1 MNRIMHAAASGMAAQ
16 QLNVDT
22 ISNNLANVNTPGY
35 KKTRIEFQDLLY
47 QSVRS
52 AGSNI
57 MGQAEAPTEIQVGC
71 GTRPMGI
78 TKMFSQ
84 GDITETGNP
93 LDVAISGDGFFQIL
107 MPDGNIAFTR
117 AGAFKLSS
125 EGRLVNSDGYLVEPD
140 ISIPEDTVSINISRD
155 GLVSAFISDMAE
167 PQDVGQL
174 ELARFINPG
183 GLKNLGHNLYQR
195 TTASG
200 EPIYG
205 TPAMEGMG
213 SIEQFFLESS
223 NVDVVAE
230 MVNMIV
236 AQRAYEINSKA
247 IKTADDMMSLV
258 NQIKR

>member
-35 KKTRIEFQDLLY
+35 KKTRVEFQDLLY
-47 QSVRS
+47 QSVRP
-52 AGSNI
+52 AGANI

-84 GDITETGNP
+84 GDITETGNA
-93 LDVAISGDGFFQIL
+93 LDMAISGDGFFQIL
-107 MPDGNIAFTR
+107 MPDGNISFTR

-125 EGRLVNSDGYLVEPD
+125 EGRIVNSDGYPIEPE
-140 ISIPEDTVSINISRD
+140 ISIPEDTVSVSVSRD
-155 GLVSAFISDMAE
+155 GMVSAFVADVAE
-167 PQDVGQL
+167 PQDVGQI

-200 EPIYG
+200 EPLFG
-205 TPAMEGMG
+205 TPGLEGMG
-213 SIEQFFLESS
+213 TIEQFYLENS

-247 IKTADDMMSLV
+247 IRTADDMMSLV

>member
-35 KKTRIEFQDLLY
+35 KKSRVEFQDLLY
-47 QSVRS
+47 QTVRP
-52 AGSNI
+52 AGASTI
-57 MGQAEAPTEIQVGC
+57 GRAETTTELQVGC
-71 GTRPMGI
+71 GTRPMGV

-93 LDVAISGDGFFQIL
+93 LDMAIQGDGFFQIL
-107 MPDGNIAFTR
+107 MPDGETAFTR
-117 AGAFKLSS
+117 SGAFGLSS
-125 EGRLVNSDGYLVEPD
+125 DGLLVTSDGFPVEPQ
-140 ISIPEDTVSINISRD
+140 ISIPEDTSSVTISQDGIVSVYLN
-155 GLVSAFISDMAE
+155 GETE
-167 PQDVGQL
+167 PQDVGQI
-174 ELARFINPG
+174 ELTRFINSA
-183 GLKNLGHNLYQR
+183 GLKNLGHNLYQK
-195 TTASG
+195 TTSSG

-205 TPAMEGMG
+205 TPATEGMG
-213 SIEQFFLESS
+213 SIEQYYLESS
-223 NVDVVAE
+223 NVDVVTE

-247 IKTADDMMSLV
+247 IRTADDMMSLV

>member
-35 KKTRIEFQDLLY
+35 KKSRVEFQDLLY
-47 QSVRS
+47 QTVRP
-52 AGSNI
+52 AGSSTI
-57 MGQAEAPTEIQVGC
+57 GRAETPTELQVGC
-71 GTRPMGI
+71 GTRPMGV

-84 GDITETGNP
+84 GDISETGNP
-93 LDVAISGDGFFQIL
+93 LDVAIQGDGFFQIQ
-107 MPDGNIAFTR
+107 MPDGTTSFTR
-117 AGAFKLSS
+117 AGAFKISS
-125 EGRLVNSDGYLVEPD
+125 EGRFVNSDGFPVEPE
-140 ISIPEDTVSINISRD
+140 ISIPVDTVSVGISQD
-155 GLVSAFISDMAE
+155 GRVSAFLSGVTE
-167 PQDVGQL
+167 PQDVGQI

-183 GLKNLGHNLYQR
+183 GLKNLGHNLYER
-195 TTASG
+195 TTSSG

-205 TPAMEGMG
+205 SPASEGMG
-213 SIEQFFLESS
+213 SIEQYYLESS
-223 NVDVVAE
+223 NVDVVSE